1 MMLWPLC
8 QPGNQSRCARDGLE
22 AGHRALAL
30 RLRPRCA
37 PNLLAGNTRQ
47 ACGCGRDRTTTRP
60 DSPWH
65 HFSTRIGANITF
77 DKVAREWRCKYAADA
92 SGGPADSASL
102 KAAEELLQ
110 SYLPTLKALP
120 NAEVTRVMCGGC
132 HDFKIVVNQPCA
144 DHDAWK
150 AADYAPEQEFIAKLS
165 AIEGVSQVE
174 TQEYTCQ
181 PL

>member
-1 MMLWPLC
+1 MMLWPCASLAT
-8 QPGNQSRCARDGLE
+8 SRVARAMDLKLGT
-22 AGHRALAL
+22 ARWPYGFVRDA
-30 RLRPRCA
+30 RPTSW
-37 PNLLAGNTRQ
+37 LGNTRR

-120 NAEVTRVMCGGC
+120 NAEVTRVMCGGW